1 MTIETMTIGSKPEPK
16 STARTFVVRD
26 ARPEERAAVRELTL
40 RAYAEF
46 ETIMDA
52 NSWAELDGA
61 VRSALDA
68 DVPSECIVAAEG
80 TTLIG
85 TVTLYPP
92 HIDAYGDGTRVV
104 GYPEVRLV
112 AVAPDARGRGVAR
125 ALMEE
130 CIRRARASGA
140 TALGLHTSRSLGAA
154 MALYAS
160 MGFER
165 TPDTDFQPP
174 GTELVE
180 GYRLRL

>member
-1 MTIETMTIGSKPEPK
+1 MTIGNTPEPN
-16 STARTFVVRD
+16 STVRSFVVRD
-26 ARPEERAAVRELTL
+26 ARPEERAAVGDLTL
-40 RAYAEF
+40 RAYSEF
-46 ETIMDA
+46 ATIMDPT
-52 NSWAELDGA
+52 SWAELDEA

-68 DVPSECIVAAEG
+68 DVPSECIVADEG
-80 TTLIG
+80 GILIG

-92 HIDAYGDGTRVV
+92 HVDAYGDTTRAV
-104 GYPEVRLV
+104 GYPEARLV

-140 TALGLHTSRSLGAA
+140 TALGLHTSRSLRAA

-165 TPDTDFQPP
+165 APDADFQPP
-174 GTELVE
+174 GAELVE

>member
-1 MTIETMTIGSKPEPK
+1 MSIADRTGATP
-16 STARTFVVRD
+16 TARTVLVRD
-26 ARPEERAAVRELTL
+26 ARPEEHPAVRELTL
-40 RAYAEF
+40 RAYAEYAA
-46 ETIMDA
+46 IMDPV
-52 NSWAELDGA
+52 SWAELDGA

-68 DVPSECIVAAEG
+68 RVSSECIVAEHQGA
-80 TTLIG
+80 LIG

-92 HIDAYGDGTRVV
+92 HVDAYGDGTRVV
-104 GYPEVRLV
+104 SYPEVRLV

-125 ALMEE
+125 ALMDE
-130 CIRRARASGA
+130 CVRRARASGA
-140 TALGLHTSRSLGAA
+140 TALGLHTSRSLRAA

-165 TPDTDFQPP
+165 APETDFQPP

>member
-1 MTIETMTIGSKPEPK
+1 MTIGSKPQPRA
-16 STARTFVVRD
+16 SARSFVVRD
-26 ARPEERAAVRELTL
+26 VRAEERDAVRELTI

-46 ETIMDA
+46 DTIMDPT
-52 NSWAELDGA
+52 SWAELDGA

-68 DVPSECIVAAEG
+68 DVPCECIVAVDG

-92 HIDAYGDGTRVV
+92 HVDAYGDTTRVV
-104 GYPEVRLV
+104 DCPEVRLV
-112 AVAPDARGRGVAR
+112 AVAPSARGRGVAR

-140 TALGLHTSRSLGAA
+140 TALGLHTSRSLRAA

-165 TPDTDFQPP
+165 APDADFQPP